1 MYIPYSDLIYIKT
14 NSLSKEI
21 CRDIIEL
28 FERQEDKRIGLQ
40 GGGTVNLN
48 VKNTTD
54 YTITDGGFEWK
65 EINMLLR
72 KELGN
77 HISKYVRNF
86 CVSIRNPDYR
96 LFISDKIA
104 MDSMQIQKYTKGIG
118 KYVMHHDFNCRWKEE
133 TMRQLTFIWYLN
145 DVVEGGETEFWS
157 NYNIKPEAGKLVIFP
172 AHWTFPHRGK
182 MPISSDKYIITGWL
196 YSN

>member
-1 MYIPYSDLIYIKT
+1 MYGPHSELIYIDGK
-14 NSLSKEI
+14 SLSKEI
-21 CRDIIEL
+21 CNDIIVL
-28 FERQEDKRIGLQ
+28 FESQEDKYAGVQ
-40 GGGTVNLN
+40 GTGTVNLN

-54 YTITDGGFEWK
+54 YKISDGGTKWK
-65 EINMLLR
+65 EINNLLQ
-72 KELGN
+72 KELGT
-77 HISKYVRNF
+77 HIIKYLYNF
-86 CVSIRNPDYR
+86 RKSINNPNYPVPGSNTM
-96 LFISDKIA
+96 L
-104 MDSMQIQKYTKGIG
+104 MDTMQLQKYTKGIG
-118 KYVMHHDFNCRWKEE
+118 EYIMHHDSLYIWEQKRV
-133 TMRQLTFIWYLN
+133 RQLTFIWYLN